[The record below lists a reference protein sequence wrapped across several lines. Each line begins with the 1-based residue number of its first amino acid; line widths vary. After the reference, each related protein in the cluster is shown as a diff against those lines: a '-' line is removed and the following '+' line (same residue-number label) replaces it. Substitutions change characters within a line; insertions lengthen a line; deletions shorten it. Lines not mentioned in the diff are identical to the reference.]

1 MKQLRIFST
10 LIILLALFAC
20 AAVAANAPF
29 FFVQL
34 ADTQLGF
41 TAGGNDM
48 KVEIDHFKQAVA
60 HINRLKPAFVIISG
74 DLTNAAH
81 SPIQI
86 RAFWNVAHE
95 INPAVPLRLVPGNH
109 DVTNTPA
116 AADIRSYTRLFG
128 DDHYS
133 FSVNGAWF
141 IVLDSC
147 LLRDG
152 ADTALRDGQRKWFET
167 ELAAARAANA
177 THIFVCTHHPW
188 FLSDPKE
195 ADRYQNVPLAVRQD
209 YLDLMNKYGVD
220 YAISGHLHYDLT
232 ARDRGLTLTSCGP
245 ISKSVAKPP
254 VVGLRIWKVYPDRVE
269 SRFYALDDV
278 PDQVRLQTGDAK
290 EAKREMAQ

>member
-1 MKQLRIFST
+1 MKYPRT
-10 LIILLALFAC
+10 LSIALILLALLAS
-20 AAVAANAPF
+20 AALAASAPF

-48 KVEIDHFKQAVA
+48 KVEIEHFKQAIA

-81 SPIQI
+81 SPTQI
-86 RAFWNVAHE
+86 RAFWNVARE
-95 INPAVPLRLVPGNH
+95 INPSIPLRLVPGNH
-109 DVTNTPA
+109 DVTNAPSA
-116 AADIRSYTRLFG
+116 SDIRSYRKLYG

-141 IVLDSC
+141 VVLNSS

-152 ADTALRDGQRKWFET
+152 ADTALREEQRKWFES

-188 FLSDPKE
+188 FLNDPKE

-209 YLDLMNKYGVD
+209 YLDLMNEYGVE
-220 YAISGHLHYDLT
+220 YNLSGHLHYDLT
-232 ARDRGLTLTSCGP
+232 ARDRNLTLVSCGP

-254 VVGLRIWKVYPDRVE
+254 VVGMRIWKVYPDRVE
-269 SRFYALDDV
+269 TRFYGLDNV
-278 PDQVRLQTGDAK
+278 PAEVKL
-290 EAKREMAQ
+290 